1 MGWELLLVLAL
12 VLGAEFVNGWTDAP
26 NAIATVVST
35 RVLTPRLAVFLAAI
49 FNILG
54 TLAGTA
60 VAETI
65 GKGIVDINAMKP
77 ICIIA
82 TMISIILWSCITVY
96 FGLPTSKSHEL
107 VAGLSGAAL
116 ATVGPSALIA
126 TGWEK
131 VFIGLLLSSF
141 LGFLVSFSVAR
152 YIIHVCRRTSP
163 RTAQFVFCKLQIVS
177 SMLMAFNHGMNDG
190 QKFIGIFSLTLVVGG
205 VLPVFYVPLWVILL
219 CALTMGTGT
228 MIGGWK
234 IIKNVGMRMVN
245 IRPWQ
250 GFAAETSASFVIM
263 GASLGGVPISTT
275 HTITTSIMGV
285 ASAKNLHGVRWNI
298 VGNIVIAWV
307 VTFPLCASLSF
318 LITLAFLHLHWF

>member
-1 MGWELLLVLAL
+1 MSWVLLLVLLL

-35 RVLTPRLAVFLAAI
+35 RVMTPRAAVFLASI
-49 FNILG
+49 FEILG

-65 GKGIVDINAMKP
+65 GKGIVRIEAMQP

-82 TMISIILWSCITVY
+82 TMVSIILWSCVTVY
-96 FGLPTSKSHEL
+96 YGLPTSKSHEL

-126 TGWEK
+126 SGWEK
-131 VFIGLLLSSF
+131 VLIGLILSSF
-141 LGFLVSFSVAR
+141 LGFIVTFGMAR
-152 YIIHVCRRTSP
+152 FIISSCRRISP
-163 RTAQFVFCKLQIVS
+163 RTAQFVFSKLQIVS
-177 SMLMAFNHGMNDG
+177 SMFMAFNHGMNDG
-190 QKFIGIFSLTLVVGG
+190 QKFIGIFTLTLVVGG
-205 VLPVFYVPLWVILL
+205 VLPVFHVPIWVVLL
-219 CALTMGTGT
+219 CAVTMGSGT
-228 MIGGWK
+228 MSGGWK

-250 GFAAETSASFVIM
+250 GFAAETSASLIIM
-263 GASLGGVPISTT
+263 SASLGGVPISTT

-285 ASAKNLHGVRWNI
+285 AAAKNINGVRWNI

-307 VTFPLCASLSF
+307 VTFPLCSALSF
-318 LITLAFLHLHWF
+318 VITMALKQLF

>member
-1 MGWELLLVLAL
+1 MSWDLLLVLVL

-35 RVLTPRLAVFLAAI
+35 RVMTPRLAVFLAAI

-54 TLAGTA
+54 TLSGTA

-65 GKGIVDINAMKP
+65 GKGIVRIEAIEP

-82 TMISIILWSCITVY
+82 TMISIILWSFITVHY
-96 FGLPTSKSHEL
+96 GLPTSKSHEL

-116 ATVGPSALIA
+116 ATIGPSALIA
-126 TGWEK
+126 SGWGK

-141 LGFLVSFSVAR
+141 LGFLVSFVMAR
-152 YIIHVCRRTSP
+152 FIIRACRRTSP
-163 RTAQFVFCKLQIVS
+163 RTAQFLFCKLQIIS
-177 SMLMAFNHGMNDG
+177 SLLMAYNHGMNDG
-190 QKFIGIFSLTLVVGG
+190 QKFIGIFTLTLVVGG
-205 VLPVFYVPLWVILL
+205 ILPAFHVPIWVVLL
-219 CALTMGTGT
+219 CAVTMGIGT
-228 MIGGWK
+228 MSGGWK

-250 GFAAETSASFVIM
+250 GFAAETSASAVIM
-263 GASLGGVPISTT
+263 SASLGGIPISTT

-285 ASAKNLHGVRWNI
+285 AAAKNISGVRWNI
-298 VGNIVIAWV
+298 VGNIVLAWV
-307 VTFPLCASLSF
+307 VTFPLCATLSF
-318 LITLAFLHLHWF
+318 LITLTFKQIF